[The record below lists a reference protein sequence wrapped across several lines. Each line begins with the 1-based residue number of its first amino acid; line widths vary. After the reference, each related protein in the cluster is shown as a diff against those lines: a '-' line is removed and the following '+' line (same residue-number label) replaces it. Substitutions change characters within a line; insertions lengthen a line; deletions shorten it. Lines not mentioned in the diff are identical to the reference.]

1 MIEIKKHNA
10 GTLCSS
16 CKMRPAQYS
25 IRGEWDGPSRPCQG
39 SMLKLILDNE
49 VIRLVLALQSATR
62 ECAEPAA
69 RHAPKANPRKLP
81 ARPPSE

>member
-10 GTLCSS
+10 GTFCTA

-25 IRGEWDGPSRPCQG
+25 IRGEWDGPTRPCQG
-39 SMLKLILDNE
+39 CMLKLILDNE
-49 VIRLVLALQSATR
+49 VLRLVLALQSATR
-62 ECAEPAA
+62 ECAERP
-69 RHAPKANPRKLP
+69 APKANPRKPP